1 MNTSSSRRAILAVTK
16 LTPHKATDKIAIQ
29 AYLKDM
35 ALLTLEIIENR
46 GIRNRGIR
54 RREIKNAAKKA

>member
-1 MNTSSSRRAILAVTK
+1 
-16 LTPHKATDKIAIQ
+16 
-29 AYLKDM
+29 M